1 MHVVPVAEADID
13 ELFDKISDACD
24 GYPAVVILVAMSDML
39 MAITDAQKDLTM
51 NNTIADFMGILQQR
65 HGQNQP
71 QSLN

>member
-1 MHVVPVAEADID
+1 
-13 ELFDKISDACD
+13 
-24 GYPAVVILVAMSDML
+24 MSDML